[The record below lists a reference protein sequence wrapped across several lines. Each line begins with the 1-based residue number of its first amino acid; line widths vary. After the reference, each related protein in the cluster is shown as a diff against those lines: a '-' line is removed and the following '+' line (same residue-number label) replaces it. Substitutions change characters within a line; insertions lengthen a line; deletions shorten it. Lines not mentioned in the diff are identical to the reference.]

1 MTGPPAGA
9 IVAATKSA
17 DDTRQMAAELATL
30 ARPSDVILVSGDLG
44 SGKTTFTQGFGRGL
58 GVREPIVSPTFTLV
72 RSYAGRLPLVHCDVY
87 RLDHLQEVID
97 LDLPELLDEG
107 GVAVVEWGDVVAST
121 LPADFLEVRLEFGDT
136 DDERRFSLRV
146 VGPAWSSRL
155 PPLRAA
161 LSRWRE

>member
-1 MTGPPAGA
+1 VSVPAGPVA
-9 IVAATKSA
+9 AATKSA
-17 DDTRQMAAELATL
+17 DDTRQMAAELAAL
-30 ARPSDVILVSGDLG
+30 ARPSDVVLVSGDLG

-58 GVREPIVSPTFTLV
+58 GVEEPIVSPTFTLV
-72 RSYAGRLPLVHCDVY
+72 RSYPGRLPLVHCDVY

-121 LPADFLEVRLEFGDT
+121 LPADFLEVRMEFGDD
-136 DDERRFSLRV
+136 DDERRFALRV

-155 PPLRAA
+155 GPLRAT
-161 LSRWRE
+161 LSRWQG